1 MQAIANN
8 LLKRIM
14 LNYSKGKT
22 PEEHLFYYEQNTD
35 LITAEYSFV
44 KPGDMKDIDMLNE
57 LILQSL
63 IK

>member
-35 LITAEYSFV
+35 LINTEWNFITT
-44 KPGDMKDIDMLNE
+44 GDMKDIDMLNE

>member
-1 MQAIANN
+1 MQPIANN

-35 LITAEYSFV
+35 LINTEHSFI
-44 KPGDMKDIDMLNE
+44 KPGDMKDINMLNE
-57 LILQSL
+57 LILQLL